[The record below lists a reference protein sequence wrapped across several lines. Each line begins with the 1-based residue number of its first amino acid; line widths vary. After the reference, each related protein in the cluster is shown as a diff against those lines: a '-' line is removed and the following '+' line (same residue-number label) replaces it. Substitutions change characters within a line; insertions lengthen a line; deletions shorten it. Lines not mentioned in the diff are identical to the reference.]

1 MNAYPP
7 GFNILAISA
16 SAICGSGKCS
26 TTSQYALGRSPK
38 INPALP
44 PAYVADYGVETA
56 LAADPEELLDRLDLL
71 LTHGTLLEE
80 TRARITEALDVISPA
95 TEAGRLARA
104 QLASVMVMTAPE
116 YIVLR

>member
-1 MNAYPP
+1 MGYPN
-7 GFNILAISA
+7 FLTI
-16 SAICGSGKCS
+16 
-26 TTSQYALGRSPK
+26 YALGRSPK

-56 LAADPEELLDRLDLL
+56 LAANPEALLDHLDLL
-71 LTHGTLLEE
+71 LTHGTLFKE
-80 TRARITEALDVISPA
+80 TRSRITEALNVIDPG
-95 TEAGRLARA
+95 TKAGRLARA